1 MLDLSELKE
10 HVYDII
16 GALYEVHRELGAGL
30 NESCYQEGLQL
41 QLEEQDIPYSREL
54 TIHPTYHN
62 KPMQATF
69 RIDFLCKGDVI
80 IECKS
85 VDELNSNMRSQLFN
99 YMRLLKH
106 PCGILVNFAPKNI
119 VIERYFYDIEQQDII
134 AVDGHVIHKYRYHN
148 V

>member
-1 MLDLSELKE
+1 MVDLTELKK

-16 GALYEVHRELGAGL
+16 GALYEVHKELGAGL

-41 QLEEQDIPYSREL
+41 QLEEQGVPFVREL
-54 TIHPTYHN
+54 TIHPSYHN
-62 KPMQATF
+62 KMMQTMF
-69 RIDFLCKGDVI
+69 RIDFLCKGNII

-85 VDELNSNMRSQLFN
+85 VEELNSNMRAQLFN

-119 VIERYFYDIEQQDII
+119 VIERYFFDSVHQEII
-134 AVDGHVIHKYRYHN
+134 AVDGHTIHKYRRI
-148 V
+148 